1 MIERLVRRLIAVWF
15 WIVILFLLFP
25 LGFLAPLS
33 LNESEVLSFPPQSW
47 SVRWYR
53 VLFTDAS
60 WSGALW
66 LSVKIAVLVMVL
78 SVAAGTAASLAI
90 VRYRLPGAK
99 LIYGLAVSPL
109 VVPGI
114 VVALGLFMLFAR
126 MRWLENFTMLVLA
139 HCVAAV
145 PYVVV
150 VVTAALRNLDETIER
165 AARVLGAG
173 PWRTFFLVTLPALQA
188 PILAGAMFAF
198 FASFDDLLITMFV
211 SGALETLPLR
221 IWHDLNLRLDPT
233 VAAASS
239 VMVVMSIIGLGLA
252 EFARHRHARKLR
264 AETDHG

>member
-1 MIERLVRRLIAVWF
+1 MIERLAHRLVAVWF
-15 WIVILFLLFP
+15 WAVVLFLLFP
-25 LGFLAPLS
+25 LIFLGPLS
-33 LNESEVLSFPPQSW
+33 LNNSEILSFPPRDW
-47 SVRWYR
+47 SLRWYR

-60 WSGALW
+60 WSDSLW

-78 SVAAGTAASLAI
+78 SVAVGTAASLSI

-99 LIYGLAVSPL
+99 LLYALAVSPL

-139 HCVAAV
+139 HTVAAV

-173 PWRTFFLVTLPALQA
+173 PWRTFALVTLPALQA

-221 IWHDLNLRLDPT
+221 IWNDLNLRLDPT

-239 VMVVMSIIGLGLA
+239 VMVLMSMLGLGLA
-252 EFARHRHARKLR
+252 EFTRYRHMRKLR
-264 AETDHG
+264 MEANHG